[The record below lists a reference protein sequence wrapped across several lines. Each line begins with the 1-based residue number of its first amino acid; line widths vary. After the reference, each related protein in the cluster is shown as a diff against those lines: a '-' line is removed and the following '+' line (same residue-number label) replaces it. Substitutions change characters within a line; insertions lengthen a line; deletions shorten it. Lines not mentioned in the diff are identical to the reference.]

1 MKTAFYLITIV
12 PAGGKS
18 ISAVRVLE
26 EEPID
31 KLWNQYE
38 MKANG
43 IYRDLKYF
51 NIVQL
56 SRYSQ
61 EVQEF
66 LSKKSNQQS
75 TQVIPMGKKSIEQ
88 VKRANWKPGD
98 RNPEP

>member
-1 MKTAFYLITIV
+1 MKTAYYLITIV
-12 PAGGKS
+12 PSSGKS
-18 ISAVRVLE
+18 VSAVRVLD

-43 IYRDLKYF
+43 VYRDLKYF

-61 EVQEF
+61 EVQSF
-66 LSKKSNQQS
+66 LNKKSNQAS
-75 TQVIPMGKKSIEQ
+75 TQVIPIGKKRNEPG
-88 VKRANWKPGD
+88 KPDNWKLGD
-98 RNPEP
+98 RKNDQ

>member
-1 MKTAFYLITIV
+1 MKTSYYLITIV
-12 PAGGKS
+12 PAGGKA

-43 IYRDLKYF
+43 VYRDLKYF

-56 SRYSQ
+56 SRHSL

-66 LSKKSNQQS
+66 LNKKTSQQS
-75 TQVIPMGKKSIEQ
+75 SQVITMGKK
-88 VKRANWKPGD
+88 
-98 RNPEP
+98 RN

>member
-1 MKTAFYLITIV
+1 MNTSFYLITIT
-12 PAGGKS
+12 PSNGKTVS
-18 ISAVRVLE
+18 GVRVLP

-56 SRYSQ
+56 SKHSR
-61 EVQEF
+61 EVKAF
-66 LSKKSNQQS
+66 LSKN
-75 TQVIPMGKKSIEQ
+75 TTGKGP
-88 VKRANWKPGD
+88 VK
-98 RNPEP
+98 

>member
-1 MKTAFYLITIV
+1 MTTSYYLITIT
-12 PAGGKS
+12 PSNGKTV
-18 ISAVRVLE
+18 SAVRVLA

-56 SRYSQ
+56 SKHSQ
-61 EVQEF
+61 EVKDF
-66 LSKKSNQQS
+66 LSKNNLRKCPA
-75 TQVIPMGKKSIEQ
+75 I
-88 VKRANWKPGD
+88 
-98 RNPEP
+98 

>member
-1 MKTAFYLITIV
+1 MKTAFYQITIV
-12 PAGGKS
+12 PSGGKA
-18 ISAVRVLE
+18 ITAVRVLE

-43 IYRDLKYF
+43 VYRDLKYF

-61 EVQEF
+61 EVKEF
-66 LSKKSNQQS
+66 LNKKNNQQS
-75 TQVIPMGKKSIEQ
+75 PQVIPMGKKRNDAG
-88 VKRANWKPGD
+88 KPDNWKLGD
-98 RNPEP
+98 RKNE

>member
-12 PAGGKS
+12 PSGGKS

-43 IYRDLKYF
+43 VYRDLKYF

-66 LSKKSNQQS
+66 LNKKNNQQS
-75 TQVIPMGKKSIEQ
+75 TQVIPIGKKRNEHG
-88 VKRANWKPGD
+88 KPDNWKLGD
-98 RNPEP
+98 RKTEQ

>member
-1 MKTAFYLITIV
+1 MAMNTSFYLITIT
-12 PAGGKS
+12 PSSGKTV
-18 ISAVRVLE
+18 SAVRVLP

-56 SRYSQ
+56 SRHSQ
-61 EVQEF
+61 EVKNF
-66 LSKKSNQQS
+66 LSKKNLR
-75 TQVIPMGKKSIEQ
+75 TGPAK
-88 VKRANWKPGD
+88 
-98 RNPEP
+98 